1 MVRDAEPEP
10 EPEPPEPAYFGRSRS
25 RSRGNSLLGSGSER
39 DIKSNKTIK
48 REIKVT
54 YQAFLY
60 LFTDDDNLK
69 LYLE

>member
-1 MVRDAEPEP
+1 MNKCAKILMVCV
-10 EPEPPEPAYFGRSRS
+10 SKH
-25 RSRGNSLLGSGSER
+25 LGSGSER
-39 DIKSNKTIK
+39 DIKSSKTIK

-60 LFTDDDNLK
+60 LFTDDDKSK